1 MSAVAAHAQWVNY
14 PAAGIPRTSDGK
26 PDLSGPTPRT
36 RDGRPDFSGIWTTN
50 ATPPEEMERLF
61 PFLKK
66 FVVPGD
72 DPRVFPSTSSASSRT
87 SGRKMSRMRPEAAQ
101 LFKERLDSLVG
112 IRQRRDACQP
122 VFPWEICFRCR
133 AGLFSSPTCW

>member
-1 MSAVAAHAQWVNY
+1 MFLRLVVVILALVSAVAAQAQWVNY
-14 PAAGIPRTSDGK
+14 PAAGIPRMSDGK

-72 DPRVFPSTSSASSRT
+72 DPRVFPKVLYQRLRRRPA
-87 SGRKMSRMRPEAAQ
+87 GRRPAAA
-101 LFKERLDSLVG
+101 RG
-112 IRQRRDACQP
+112 
-122 VFPWEICFRCR
+122 R
-133 AGLFSSPTCW
+133 AAVQGTVR